1 MVHYF
6 SAIEFAVEARFRA
19 TAANKKFEVVTPAS
33 IDDIDVLSPLHKKKM
48 RLIKEGETLVFHQ
61 VYLSDIAEFLGYKLP
76 FVNVDECIRAFTNNS
91 IDTFR
96 NRYKRFDNDELSV
109 DFLCM
114 KKENGKIKFSVIEG
128 NGSGHEVTP
137 ENIQQVAQDSVKHY
151 FLTMLNIPKFIAPSG
166 ILKSDEISVQ
176 VMIDAL
182 IDSVIR

>member
-1 MVHYF
+1 
-6 SAIEFAVEARFRA
+6 
-19 TAANKKFEVVTPAS
+19 
-33 IDDIDVLSPLHKKKM
+33 
-48 RLIKEGETLVFHQ
+48 
-61 VYLSDIAEFLGYKLP
+61 
-76 FVNVDECIRAFTNNS
+76 
-91 IDTFR
+91 
-96 NRYKRFDNDELSV
+96 
-109 DFLCM
+109 M